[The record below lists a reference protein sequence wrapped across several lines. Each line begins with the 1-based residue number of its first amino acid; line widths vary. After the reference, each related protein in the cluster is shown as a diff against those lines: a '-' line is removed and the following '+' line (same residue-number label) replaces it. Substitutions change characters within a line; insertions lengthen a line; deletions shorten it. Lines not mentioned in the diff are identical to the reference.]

1 MENILLSFI
10 GISVQ
15 CSLVILV
22 MLLLTPFLNRH
33 YISNWKYWVWILL
46 AARLVLPFNSG
57 NAKDF
62 INKVIQEESQGSME
76 YKNGITD
83 SRKGQD
89 WRTGRIVIEIPERMT
104 TPVAAKYPEIS
115 SGITLLGL
123 VVFIWIAGI
132 IIFISVHLASYI
144 YYRKQ
149 IAENGRVAEDQD
161 ILGQIQ
167 ALGHE
172 LHIRHP
178 IHAVIFKG
186 TQSPFVTGIFKPVLV
201 LPEEQYNKEQMYFI
215 LKHEMVHIKRRDI
228 YIKLLLAAASA
239 VHWFNPLV
247 WIMCREAALD
257 MELSCDEKVTRDAG
271 FDVRKAYAEFLLEA
285 LSRQCE
291 RKNILSVRF
300 YDEKEVMK
308 MRFKNILVKGK
319 KKYGICVLV
328 CAVILAAGTGSQ
340 AICLAIQ
347 DNSRAVSARL
357 VEKESQAA
365 IKTKSVKTE
374 SIKTLEFT
382 KEGETEKKKALLVA
396 GDGYGIYLPD
406 GEWTDSGS
414 GKWVSKINEDV
425 NLWVKS
431 FKGGRRQA
439 EKKLSKDGYKISKKQ
454 GIIKKKDGT
463 VYKCRLYKSGKNIWG
478 VFYSYP
484 AEAEEGWGSELLVI
498 ADTFVVQ

>member
-1 MENILLSFI
+1 MENIFLSFI

-33 YISNWKYWVWILL
+33 YISKWKYCVWILL
-46 AARLVLPFNSG
+46 AARLVLPFNIG
-57 NAKDF
+57 NTQDF
-62 INKVIQEESQGSME
+62 INKVMQEESQGSTE
-76 YKNGITD
+76 YKNGITGR
-83 SRKGQD
+83 SRGQD
-89 WRTGRIVIEIPERMT
+89 WRPGRIVIEIPAKMT
-104 TPVAAKYPEIS
+104 TPVVAKHPEGG

-123 VVFIWIAGI
+123 AAFIWIAGI

-149 IAENGRVAEDQD
+149 IAENGRAAGDQD

-172 LHIRHP
+172 LHIKHQVR
-178 IHAVIFKG
+178 AVIFKG
-186 TQSPFVTGIFKPVLV
+186 TSSPVVTGIFKPVLV
-201 LPEEQYNKEQMYFI
+201 LPEEQYNNEQMYFI

-257 MELSCDEKVTRDAG
+257 MELSCDERVTQDAG
-271 FDVRKAYAEFLLEA
+271 FDVRKAYAETLLEA
-285 LSRQCE
+285 LGRQCE

-300 YDEKEVMK
+300 YDEKEIMK

-319 KKYGICVLV
+319 KKYGICVLA
-328 CAVILAAGTGSQ
+328 CAVILAAGIGSQ
-340 AICLAIQ
+340 AVCLAIQ
-347 DNSRAVSARL
+347 DNRGAVSARL

-365 IKTKSVKTE
+365 SKAE
-374 SIKTLEFT
+374 NIKTLEFT
-382 KEGETEKKKALLVA
+382 KEGETEKKKALLAA

-406 GEWTDSGS
+406 GEWEASGS
-414 GKWVSKINEDV
+414 GKWVSTINEDV
-425 NLWVKS
+425 DLWVKS

-454 GIIKKKDGT
+454 GIVKKKDGI
-463 VYKCRLYKSGKNIWG
+463 VYKCKLYKSSKNIWG

-484 AEAEEGWGSELLVI
+484 AEAEEGWGIELPVI